1 MTNCLCRGW
10 GEHMIFRNRP
20 PRPLLF
26 PAPALRGAVPRD
38 PPAGE
43 GARRAPHIVSA
54 AQHCGGEAA
63 EVALIPLSPASS
75 ADKVTSP
82 SGARTRPL
90 LQEEIVIGGPWQ
102 GRTGRQLE
110 AGPPRESLTLWEG
123 LVSPCTMAAQILP
136 NNAAARQGAAP
147 EHTKGF
153 SSAVAQ
159 GTQRLSWDALPSPR
173 ECPGPKAPTGPRWV
187 LVLAPGS
194 PRAACGPITAH
205 PCREQGLLLV
215 PLHCQHCCCEE

>member
-1 MTNCLCRGW
+1 
-10 GEHMIFRNRP
+10 MIFRNRP

-26 PAPALRGAVPRD
+26 PAPALRGAVLHD

-54 AQHCGGEAA
+54 AQRCSGEAA

-82 SGARTRPL
+82 AGVRTRPL

-136 NNAAARQGAAP
+136 NNAAARHGAAP
-147 EHTKGF
+147 EHTKGTWLLLRVGPGDPAAVLGC
-153 SSAVAQ
+153 SAQPQGVPRPQSTHWAQ
-159 GTQRLSWDALPSPR
+159 VGAGPSPR
-173 ECPGPKAPTGPRWV
+173 QPESSLWAHHSPSLQGTGA
-187 LVLAPGS
+187 APGAS
-194 PRAACGPITAH
+194 PPPA
-205 PCREQGLLLV
+205 LLL
-215 PLHCQHCCCEE
+215 